1 MVQRAAPSTRGLLLS
16 EYVVSLA
23 RADQPVPGPALPEI
37 ALAGRS
43 NVGKSSLLN
52 LLVGRR
58 ALARVSGTP
67 GKTRMLNVFRW
78 GAGCYLVD
86 VPGYGWAHASQ
97 AERGAWRRLVERYV
111 TERPSLAGVMWLLDL
126 RREPSPDDVAFARLL
141 AKRRVPVLPVATK
154 ADKVARAQ
162 RPARLAAIAGA
173 LALAPSDVV
182 VTSARTREGQEAL
195 REAVLAIT
203 G

>member
-1 MVQRAAPSTRGLLLS
+1 MSQRAAPSTRGLLLS
-16 EYVVSLA
+16 EYVTSLV
-23 RADQPVPGPALPEI
+23 RADDPIPGPALPEI

-58 ALARVSGTP
+58 ALARVSRTP
-67 GKTRMLNVFRW
+67 GRTRMLNVFRW

-86 VPGYGWAHASQ
+86 VPGYGWSRAGRS
-97 AERGAWRRLVERYV
+97 ERQAWRRLVERYV
-111 TERPSLAGVMWLLDL
+111 AERSTLAAVLWLLDL
-126 RREPSPDDVAFARLL
+126 RREPSPDDGAFARLL
-141 AKRRVPVLPVATK
+141 AARRVPVLPVATK
-154 ADKVARAQ
+154 ADKVARGQ
-162 RPARLAAIAGA
+162 RTSRIAAIAAA
-173 LALAPSDVV
+173 LALPPSDVI

-195 REAVLAIT
+195 REAVLAFA